1 MKLHVGQ
8 GTTIGSLTIFP
19 VWHDRVVP
27 ARRRYDTGHDSL
39 VVTEVAGGPDVPQ
52 LQVHNPGERPV
63 LVLDG
68 QLFEGGWQHRM
79 ATRSLLVPPGQQ
91 ARVDVACVEQSRWGG
106 DQRQSNRGRRA
117 PTYVRD
123 GFERQGQQSEVWRRV
138 RAYAGSSPTASLVDG
153 MDALADQEQLLQRL
167 VRPLAGQSGVVIGV
181 GSQPLTF
188 ELFDHPQT
196 LVEQLPQLL
205 RAAALDGHG
214 RPSLPTP
221 ARRARRLVERLER
234 TRLDW
239 EPSVGQLS
247 TLGRATTTHLDV
259 MSLRQGYRPVH
270 LRATHRTH
278 PILQKA

>member
-27 ARRRYDTGHDSL
+27 VRRRYDTGHDSL
-39 VVTEVAGGPDVPQ
+39 VVTEVADGPDVPQ

-106 DQRQSNRGRRA
+106 ELDQSTRGRRA
-117 PTYVRD
+117 PTYVRN
-123 GFERQGQQSEVWRRV
+123 GFEQPGQQSEVWRRV

-153 MDALADQEQLLQRL
+153 MDALADQEQLLRRL
-167 VRPLAGQSGVVIGV
+167 VRPLAGQTGVVIGV
-181 GSQPLTF
+181 GGQPLTF

-278 PILQKA
+278 PILQEA

>member
-19 VWHDRVVP
+19 VWHDRAVP
-27 ARRRYDTGHDSL
+27 VRRRYDTGHDVL
-39 VVTEVAGGPDVPQ
+39 VVTEVTDGPDVPQ

-79 ATRSLLVPPGQQ
+79 ATRSLLVPAGQR

-106 DQRQSNRGRRA
+106 SLEQTTRGRRA

-123 GFERQGQQSEVWRRV
+123 GFERPGQQSEVWRRV
-138 RAYAGSSPTASLVDG
+138 QAYAGSSPTASLVEG
-153 MDALADQEQLLQRL
+153 MDALADQERLLRRL
-167 VRPLAGQSGVVIGV
+167 VRPLAGQTGVIIGI
-181 GSQPLTF
+181 GGQPLTF
-188 ELFDHPQT
+188 ELFDHPTT

-221 ARRARRLVERLER
+221 GRRARRLVERLGR

-239 EPSVGQLS
+239 EPSLGQLS
-247 TLGRATTTHLDV
+247 TLGRATTPHLDV

-278 PILQKA
+278 PILQEA